1 MRYSE
6 AKKRAVTVLSEAG
19 IEEAEVDSEYLMLFV
34 SGLDKAGLLM
44 RLFDEMPEEQEK
56 AYEAL
61 IERRSTHEPLQ
72 YIIGNQNF
80 MGYTFLVTPDV
91 LIPRFD
97 TEILAELAGK
107 RAFEMAGSMYCSRQA
122 ENTDSASMLEGFRI
136 LDICTGSGCVPVSV
150 GLDLYKKIKAKGIKT
165 KVSVTAADISEAA
178 VGLAEK
184 NYKLNLDDLKKG
196 SGTLHPLENSSEV
209 SDGCDIYGLGYR
221 FIISDLFDNIDGK
234 YHIITANPPYIVRNE
249 IDELMPEISEHEPRL
264 ALDGGDDGMDFYR
277 RIVREAPL
285 YLYKG
290 GRLLMEFDDSQ
301 AEPVKKMMEEA
312 GFSDVEV
319 HRDLAGLRRCIEGRY
334 EMRYPASP

>member
-72 YIIGNQNF
+72 YIIGSQNF

-107 RAFEMAGSMYCSRQA
+107 RAFEAA
-122 ENTDSASMLEGFRI
+122 EKITGIETFRI

-150 GLDLYKKIKAKGIKT
+150 GMNLYKKIKAKGIKT

>member
-44 RLFDEMPEEQEK
+44 RFFDEMPEEQEK

-97 TEILAELAGK
+97 TEILAELAEK
-107 RAFEMAGSMYCSRQA
+107 RAFEAA
-122 ENTDSASMLEGFRI
+122 EKITGIETFRI

-150 GLDLYKKIKAKGIKT
+150 GMDLYKKIKAKGIKT

-196 SGTLHPLENSSEV
+196 SGTLHPLENSSEI
-209 SDGCDIYGLGYR
+209 SDGCDIYGLEYR

-285 YLYKG
+285 YLYRG

>member
-34 SGLDKAGLLM
+34 SGLDKAGLLI
-44 RLFDEMPEEQEK
+44 RLFDEMPEEQVK
-56 AYEAL
+56 AYEEL

-97 TEILAELAGK
+97 TEILAELAEK
-107 RAFEMAGSMYCSRQA
+107 RAYEMAVLLCCSKQA
-122 ENTDSASMLEGFRI
+122 QNTDIAGMPKEFRI

-150 GLDLYKKIKAKGIKT
+150 GLDLYKKLKSKGINKSI
-165 KVSVTAADISEAA
+165 SVTAADISEAA
-178 VGLAEK
+178 VTLAKK
-184 NYKLNLDDLKKG
+184 NYKLNLDDFDASL
-196 SGTLHPLENSSEV
+196 T
-209 SDGCDIYGLGYR
+209 GLSYR
-221 FIISDLFDNIDGK
+221 FIISDLFNNIDGK
-234 YHIITANPPYIVRNE
+234 YHIITANPPYIVRKE

-277 RIVREAPL
+277 KIVRDASK
-285 YLYKG
+285 YLYPD
-290 GRLLMEFDDSQ
+290 GRLLMEFDDLQ

-312 GFSDVEV
+312 GFFDVEI
-319 HRDLAGLRRCIEGRY
+319 HRDLAGLRRVIEGRL
-334 EMRYPASP
+334 